1 MLVKLN
7 EFSMSLFNGLV
18 SKQQNTVKSVAVFS
32 ILLNTHE
39 LRPSKI
45 TRINGSMLLIF
56 IGF

>member
-32 ILLNTHE
+32 ILSNTHE

-45 TRINGSMLLIF
+45 TRISGSMLLIF